1 MTGKKRNNGY
11 KVSFS
16 NHRTKKLQQV
26 NLQYK
31 ILGWEEGSRVVKMRL
46 STKAI
51 KTIDMKGL
59 QTVAKE
65 NGIDLNKF

>member
-1 MTGKKRNNGY
+1 MTGKKRNNGN

-16 NHRTKKLQQV
+16 NHKTKKLQQV

-31 ILGWEEGSRVVKMRL
+31 RLWWEEGKRFVKMRL

-51 KTIDMKGL
+51 KTVDMKGL